1 MSSQPTTPTTYNV
14 AMSRTTALSL
24 QAAVTA
30 ALNGQP
36 GTAYVPLGNLGTSI
50 LALSVTD

>member
-1 MSSQPTTPTTYNV
+1 MPNQPTTYNV
-14 AMSRTTALSL
+14 PMSRTTALSL

-36 GTAYVPLGNLGTSI
+36 GEAYVPLGNLGTCI